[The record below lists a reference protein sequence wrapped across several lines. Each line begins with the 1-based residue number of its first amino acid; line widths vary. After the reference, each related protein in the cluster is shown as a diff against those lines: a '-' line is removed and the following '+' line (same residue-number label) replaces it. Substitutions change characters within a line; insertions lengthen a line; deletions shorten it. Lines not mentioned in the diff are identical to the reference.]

1 MSVKLRNLTI
11 KSPSGAVLLDNVN
24 ASIEAG
30 VTALTGANGAGKST
44 LLKTIAT
51 IYKPA
56 GGSITLND
64 VDNQTAKSQ
73 FLEQT
78 IYMPQNF
85 SAYPALSG
93 LEFLCY
99 FLRLGGQRKKQAVNI
114 ASAWLDTV
122 ELSDSM
128 NAPTSTYSQGML
140 QRLGF
145 AYIMQSDTALAIVDE
160 PFAGVDPD
168 SRAKLLALLFAPQ
181 CKDRTVI
188 LCTHHVDEVVNQGA
202 KTLRL
207 INKGLV
213 S

>member
-1 MSVKLRNLTI
+1 M
-11 KSPSGAVLLDNVN
+11 LDNVN